1 MNRRHFLM
9 TGSALA
15 VLPRTGFA
23 APPFLLRA
31 EPVTAQILPEG
42 DGVTDMLGFNGSTP
56 GPELRARQGDTL
68 RVTFENGID
77 QDSAVHWHGI
87 RLNNAMDGVPG
98 MTQPPVQ
105 PDTRFDYAF
114 EVPDAGTYWYHSH
127 NRSWEQV
134 ARGLYGPLIIEE
146 ETPPDVDHDITVM
159 IDDWR
164 LTETGE
170 QMGGYENL
178 HDWSHAGR
186 LGNFARAVFDEAV
199 SLRTGDRVRLR
210 LINVATARVFP
221 IEVTGVEGKIVALD
235 GMPLTEPED
244 FGQITLAPAQRMD
257 IIADVTAQDGVGFNF
272 MTRQGPYDLGII
284 AVAENNPAPRTA
296 AIAALSPNRIAP
308 PDIENAVALDLRME
322 GGAMSS
328 VATREA
334 IWLFNGQSG
343 MSDDPYYTF
352 ERGQTARITLHN
364 DTRFAHGIHLHGHHF
379 HEVQTDG
386 SLGHYRD
393 TTLIAPDETRDILCV
408 FDNPGKWLMHCHM
421 LGHQAAGMKTW
432 VKVL

>member
-9 TGSALA
+9 TGSALV

-23 APPFLLRA
+23 AAPFLLRA

-114 EVPDAGTYWYHSH
+114 KVPDAGTYWYHSH

-134 ARGLYGPLIIEE
+134 ARGLYGSLIIEE

-199 SLRTGDRVRLR
+199 TLRTGDRVRLR

-257 IIADVTAQDGVGFNF
+257 IIADVSAQKGVGFNF

-296 AIAALSPNRIAP
+296 AIAALAPNRIAS

-352 ERGQTARITLHN
+352 ERGQTARIALHN

-379 HEVQTDG
+379 HEVQPDG

-393 TTLIAPDETRDILCV
+393 TTLVAPDETRDILCV

>member
-1 MNRRHFLM
+1 MNRRDFLM

-15 VLPRTGFA
+15 VFPGTGFA
-23 APPFLLRA
+23 AAPFLLRA
-31 EPVTAQILPEG
+31 EPVTAQILPLG
-42 DGVTDMLGFNGSTP
+42 DGATDMLGFNGSTP
-56 GPELRARQGDTL
+56 GPEIRARQGDTL

-98 MTQPPVQ
+98 MTQPPVL
-105 PDTRFDYAF
+105 PGTSFDYAF
-114 EVPDAGTYWYHSH
+114 KVPDAGTYWYHSH

-146 ETPPDVDHDITVM
+146 DTPPDVDHDITVQ

-164 LTETGE
+164 LSETGE
-170 QMGGYENL
+170 QIGGYENL

-186 LGNFARAVFDEAV
+186 MGNFARAVFDD
-199 SLRTGDRVRLR
+199 SITLRHGDRVRLR

-221 IEVTGVEGKIVALD
+221 IDVTGVAGKIVALD
-235 GMPLTEPED
+235 GMPLAAPED
-244 FGQITLAPAQRMD
+244 IGQITLAPAQRMD
-257 IIADVTAQDGVGFNF
+257 IIADVTAQDGVGFVF
-272 MTRQGPYDLGII
+272 QTRQGPYDLGII
-284 AVAENNPAPRTA
+284 PVDGTHPAPRQSD
-296 AIAALSPNRIAP
+296 IAALAPNRMPP
-308 PDIENAVALDLRME
+308 PDVENAISLDLRME

-343 MSDDPYYTF
+343 MSDDPYYIF
-352 ERGQTARITLHN
+352 ERGQTARITVHN

-379 HEVQTDG
+379 HEVQPDG

-393 TTLIAPDETRDILCV
+393 TTLVGPDETRDILCV
-408 FDNPGKWLMHCHM
+408 FDNPGQWLMHCHM

-432 VKVL
+432 LKVL